1 MYTMLDSQ
9 PRDLPEKAMEFSESS
24 TADRQDQRAALRGRG
39 FLARLPAGLGA
50 DLISNA
56 PIVHYP
62 AGSIYAAWHD
72 HAWAALVY
80 SGLLREYLPT
90 PEGRQVTMRYVG
102 PGDLVGYPSSGSA
115 LLRAELEAVEAS
127 ELLHLDLPRME
138 RLARRQPELSSAL
151 ADELANLLRHAYR
164 TLVGIAFAPV
174 RSRVAR
180 DLLERAARVEAPRC
194 GTRVRVT
201 QQALANAT
209 GSVREVVARAL
220 RELRL
225 HGVIETDQSGITILK
240 VEALIAEAGIGG

>member
-1 MYTMLDSQ
+1 MKS
-9 PRDLPEKAMEFSESS
+9 SERS
-24 TADRQDQRAALRGRG
+24 TAASPDQSTALRRRSFQTG
-39 FLARLPAGLGA
+39 LPAGLGA

-90 PEGRQVTMRYVG
+90 PEGRQVTIRYVG

-138 RLARRQPELSSAL
+138 RLAPRQPELSSAL
-151 ADELANLLRHAYR
+151 ADEPAKLLRRAH
-164 TLVGIAFAPV
+164 LNPV
-174 RSRVAR
+174 RIALSPVKSRG
-180 DLLERAARVEAPRC
+180 AP
-194 GTRVRVT
+194 
-201 QQALANAT
+201 Q
-209 GSVREVVARAL
+209 
-220 RELRL
+220 
-225 HGVIETDQSGITILK
+225 
-240 VEALIAEAGIGG
+240 